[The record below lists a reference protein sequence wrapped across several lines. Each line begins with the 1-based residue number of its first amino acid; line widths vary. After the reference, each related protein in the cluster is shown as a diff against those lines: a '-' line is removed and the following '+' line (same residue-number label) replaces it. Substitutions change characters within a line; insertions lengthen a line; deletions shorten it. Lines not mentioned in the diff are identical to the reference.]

1 MLDHLKNNNT
11 GGESTVGG
19 ASNITM
25 GGATDA
31 FQAADTSGVQ
41 EQTPVPPITM
51 AMVADVSGDGP
62 TLNGST
68 SSTRN
73 TPSGS
78 APPGSTND
86 SYVILPEYSLC
97 QS

>member
-1 MLDHLKNNNT
+1 
-11 GGESTVGG
+11 
-19 ASNITM
+19 M

-31 FQAADTSGVQ
+31 FRDADTSGVQ
-41 EQTPVPPITM
+41 KQTSVPPVTV
-51 AMVADVSGDGP
+51 AMVADVPGDGP

-78 APPGSTND
+78 APAGSTND
-86 SYVILPEYSLC
+86 SYVTIPKNTVCVTVEL
-97 QS
+97 Q